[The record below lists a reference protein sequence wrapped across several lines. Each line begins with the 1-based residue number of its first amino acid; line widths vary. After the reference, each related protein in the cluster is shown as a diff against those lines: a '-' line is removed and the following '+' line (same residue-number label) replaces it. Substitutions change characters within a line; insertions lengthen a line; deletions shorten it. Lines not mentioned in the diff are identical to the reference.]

1 MPLYEYRCEACEHR
15 FEVIRRFSDPPL
27 AVCTACGQ
35 GPVVKL
41 LSSPAFQFKGTGW
54 YITDY
59 ARKGKEG
66 GEKSDKAEGEKSDKS
81 EKGQK
86 GEKKEPAPGKQDSAG
101 GGVSKSSESAS
112 STPAPAAAPAKDG
125 A

>member
-66 GEKSDKAEGEKSDKS
+66 GEKGE
-81 EKGQK
+81 K
-86 GEKKEPAPGKQDSAG
+86 GEKKDATPQTKDSG
-101 GGVSKSSESAS
+101 SDSGSKSSESAS
-112 STPAPAAAPAKDG
+112 STPSPAAAPAKDG